1 MPTPARAI
9 PKHTEP
15 NGADE
20 SRRLPK
26 TLYVDFAQ
34 LEATVSGQDAL
45 RVYRQ
50 AEKRSA
56 THAGRVTTVEDEVDG
71 LRRNVKDAARAVLTW
86 LSSVTRHDDLGAP
99 GAPGSPGTPGDL
111 DRVLDKCLRPGADTT
126 AVNYTAMAD
135 EVNRTLG
142 TDLSP
147 KRIQTAVR
155 HLRDAAS
162 KDAQHKAD
170 KQTEPCPTLAQR
182 YDNLYAQLRTNHDRL
197 IHVENG
203 GGHTL
208 RRAVAHDVLAVLR
221 SSAGRLIEC
230 GFGEGIPESVDLD
243 ATRQRFMAYVRR
255 AVEQGHTNNHS
266 LRDDLARLLS
276 ALRNHDDTTDADM
289 QLVVAG
295 VSVVADLA
303 GPDSLAG
310 LMARLN
316 LLMVGRPMLES
327 DFFVDQML
335 KLADAAGNLINDRA
349 TQTDMAWVRLQ
360 QEDRRTPSP
369 NRVRSYCL
377 NNAATHILQRL
388 HTGELTGGRWFVTA
402 QKCYDTMKTHDRGF
416 QLIKITEAIMLC
428 VLADLTGSTDAAR
441 DLFTKLGRDKSLD
454 LLRDMARFD
463 NSDALNCLVR
473 RYADDVHAGIASQL
487 LVLPK

>member
-1 MPTPARAI
+1 MPTPSRAI

-15 NGADE
+15 SGADE

-26 TLYVDFAQ
+26 MLYVDFAQ

-86 LSSVTRHDDLGAP
+86 LSSVTRHDDLGTP
-99 GAPGSPGTPGDL
+99 GDPGDPGTPDL

-126 AVNYTAMAD
+126 AVNYTAMAE

-155 HLRDAAS
+155 HLRDAAA

-170 KQTEPCPTLAQR
+170 KQAEQRPTLAQR
-182 YDNLYAQLRTNHDRL
+182 YDNLYAQLRTNHDLL
-197 IHVENG
+197 IRGDG

-208 RRAVAHDVLAVLR
+208 RRAVAHDVLAVMR

-230 GFGEGIPESVDLD
+230 GFGEGIPENVDLD

-289 QLVVAG
+289 RLVVAG

-316 LLMVGRPMLES
+316 LLMVGRPMLDS
-327 DFFVDQML
+327 DFFVGQML
-335 KLADAAGNLINDRA
+335 ELADAAGNLVNDRA

-360 QEDRRTPSP
+360 PEDRRTPSP

-428 VLADLTGSTDAAR
+428 VLADLTGSADAAR
-441 DLFTKLGRDKSLD
+441 DFFMKLGHNKSLD
-454 LLRDMARFD
+454 LLRDLARFD
-463 NSDALNCLVR
+463 NSDALNRLVR
-473 RYADDVHAGIASQL
+473 RYADDAHAGIASQL
-487 LVLPK
+487 LVLPE